1 MASLAPPSQLPHIPK
16 DQLSAGYP
24 HSAHSQ
30 LPPARSPHS
39 PHPRERFASNTSS
52 GDGHAHPGPQDY
64 FSTEPRRERGDREP
78 RSERERERDGPYSY
92 YYYSSQAPP
101 QPPSY
106 QYRPH
111 RHRSESYETGRSTSL
126 TKAATP
132 FRSAFEMSFAESQQM
147 IANAHRTRSLSSGAQ
162 IYPYVSPSS
171 SHPPSPS
178 HHHHH
183 HHYRHPS
190 HYPSPHSHR
199 RDHERS
205 SQPQSP
211 SGAPSPGMG
220 TTSPL
225 PYFMRAFSEDPANH
239 GLPDDASDSF
249 RAMMMLSDGSPGV
262 TLEPS
267 FSKRKYSCSH
277 PGCNKRFTTSGHLAR
292 HNRIHTGERNFA
304 CPMAGCPSKFSRQDN
319 MMQHYR
325 THISPKSR
333 RGIPKKQDYF
343 ALGNGANISQEALMG
358 ESEQHYHVAKMSSSR
373 HGSRQNSPPRF
384 NPFERS
390 NSVDYTGRNSTESH
404 NGGGSLR
411 HKNSGII
418 QTHQHHTPLPH
429 FNVPMAHSHGLGHPS
444 PTPSPMYNHSHMSRQ
459 QQHYYAASSYP
470 NEPRS
475 QGFRRSE
482 SILASPT
489 SPLTQD
495 VEHMEGVVSIPGG
508 PRPHAMGHPH
518 GPRGYQLPPLATYQG
533 QDACGNKYPSE
544 RPGPM
549 APPSPQSTPHTPTK
563 YRFDPIQD
571 CLQQDK
577 PSREH
582 YTRHDPRFMHPPHHE
597 PHHYRRE
604 EEEETSSTARSS
616 MSTVSSM
623 TSISSASS
631 PQPQPPHLKQE
642 DVDDVLKSIARELE
656 TAGINDSI
664 HQQAPESRNQQ
675 FHLQSFLTTPE
686 RASYLFP
693 NSKTYQSILVQERL
707 ILLSTE
713 TKDHKNVL
721 VAGLEVLE
729 YTLVPYPSSDSP
741 FSQEPVPER
750 FVYIAKVDT
759 SGNWPIPGSE
769 LQMKNERNPVRSLV
783 HGYLKA
789 MRSHKISISPAPSS
803 TEQPTLSTTC
813 TPTTSLYIFAR
824 AQPQYLFARST
835 KNPGKHVL
843 DDRGLIRWWKN
854 MVGSAYIKEGDD
866 NSGSERSIKA
876 SWHIPGCESERHA
889 LAITQAGS
897 SSAARE
903 DTIDVWTYGHPYKG
917 VTGKSRDVIPQF
929 PDDPKS
935 RMIQSDS
942 TAKGAVDASTFWEM
956 VAISEECG
964 AGRMTGFFRVVEEG
978 TPMEPVTELVK
989 KEVSEVGEVAGST
1002 EAVIRSEV
1010 LEDGKATVAPDY
1022 TDMINILLGLDFA
1035 TLDSSIEST
1044 QKWQSQVNRWMKM
1057 AKTRN
1062 SLWIQELQVNVQ
1074 LPIKSTKA
1082 EVASSPAA
1090 TTLATATATAPINI
1104 LGAGM
1109 IKRKVASPTTS
1120 TTPATAPAVNVLGA
1134 GMIKR
1139 KVTTA
1144 PPVNILGAS
1153 LIKRKPTTTPPSSF
1167 IGEAKRPRFE
1177 DTKPRVMKFDPLKG
1191 TGPPDTTDPYIIDL
1205 GPPFLG
1211 TGTPQTTAVP
1221 IPGAVPPLPTSP
1233 PLGTILPPFFSNR
1246 PPQAQPKA
1254 TRTLTVID
1262 TTTPSLAS
1270 LTRREY
1276 NSGYPQ
1282 LTVPTSSTSTMPMFP
1297 TSTLLKVPSTSTM
1310 PKVSSTSTL
1319 PFPPLMYMPAVGYE
1333 TRVLTAINDTGGVTP
1348 GPGAQG
1354 EVTNRGQSS
1363 ATSVLPQP
1371 LLFPV
1376 IPFNPVTTISGAQ
1389 VAPHP
1394 PPAKD
1399 LHATPQFHRP
1409 GYMFC
1414 FPDAALPSLDEWVDY
1429 MTQHETY
1436 DPILARLRVAM
1447 DDVPAFCHTSYAPF
1461 ATPEQYQQ
1469 RKDHLGG
1476 HKGAAPLFVVTQVI
1490 RDSLRA
1496 KNGTHP
1502 TD

>member
-1 MASLAPPSQLPHIPK
+1 
-16 DQLSAGYP
+16 
-24 HSAHSQ
+24 
-30 LPPARSPHS
+30 
-39 PHPRERFASNTSS
+39 
-52 GDGHAHPGPQDY
+52 
-64 FSTEPRRERGDREP
+64 
-78 RSERERERDGPYSY
+78 
-92 YYYSSQAPP
+92 
-101 QPPSY
+101 
-106 QYRPH
+106 
-111 RHRSESYETGRSTSL
+111 
-126 TKAATP
+126 
-132 FRSAFEMSFAESQQM
+132 MSM
-147 IANAHRTRSLSSGAQ
+147 IL
-162 IYPYVSPSS
+162 
-171 SHPPSPS
+171 
-178 HHHHH
+178 
-183 HHYRHPS
+183 
-190 HYPSPHSHR
+190 
-199 RDHERS
+199 
-205 SQPQSP
+205 
-211 SGAPSPGMG
+211 
-220 TTSPL
+220 
-225 PYFMRAFSEDPANH
+225 
-239 GLPDDASDSF
+239 DSF
-249 RAMMMLSDGSPGV
+249 
-262 TLEPS
+262 
-267 FSKRKYSCSH
+267 
-277 PGCNKRFTTSGHLAR
+277 
-292 HNRIHTGERNFA
+292 
-304 CPMAGCPSKFSRQDN
+304 
-319 MMQHYR
+319 
-325 THISPKSR
+325 
-333 RGIPKKQDYF
+333 
-343 ALGNGANISQEALMG
+343 
-358 ESEQHYHVAKMSSSR
+358 
-373 HGSRQNSPPRF
+373 
-384 NPFERS
+384 
-390 NSVDYTGRNSTESH
+390 
-404 NGGGSLR
+404 
-411 HKNSGII
+411 
-418 QTHQHHTPLPH
+418 
-429 FNVPMAHSHGLGHPS
+429 
-444 PTPSPMYNHSHMSRQ
+444 
-459 QQHYYAASSYP
+459 
-470 NEPRS
+470 
-475 QGFRRSE
+475 
-482 SILASPT
+482 
-489 SPLTQD
+489 
-495 VEHMEGVVSIPGG
+495 
-508 PRPHAMGHPH
+508 
-518 GPRGYQLPPLATYQG
+518 
-533 QDACGNKYPSE
+533 
-544 RPGPM
+544 
-549 APPSPQSTPHTPTK
+549 
-563 YRFDPIQD
+563 
-571 CLQQDK
+571 
-577 PSREH
+577 
-582 YTRHDPRFMHPPHHE
+582 
-597 PHHYRRE
+597 
-604 EEEETSSTARSS
+604 
-616 MSTVSSM
+616 
-623 TSISSASS
+623 S
-631 PQPQPPHLKQE
+631 PQPCLSS
-642 DVDDVLKSIARELE
+642 DDVLKSIARELE

-693 NSKTYQSILVQERL
+693 NSKTYQSIHVQERL

-729 YTLVPYPSSDSP
+729 YTLVPYPSSESP
-741 FSQEPVPER
+741 SSQEPVPER

-789 MRSHKISISPAPSS
+789 MRSHKISISPAPST
-803 TEQPTLSTTC
+803 TEQPTLSTIC
-813 TPTTSLYIFAR
+813 SPTTSLYIFAR

-854 MVGSAYIKEGDD
+854 MVGSAYFKEGDD
-866 NSGSERSIKA
+866 NSGPERSIMA

-978 TPMEPVTELVK
+978 TPMEPVTEFVK

-1002 EAVIRSEV
+1002 EVLIRSEV

-1022 TDMINILLGLDFA
+1022 TDMVNILLGLDFA
-1035 TLDSSIEST
+1035 TLESSIEST

-1057 AKTRN
+1057 AKTRH
-1062 SLWIQELQVNVQ
+1062 SLWIQELHVNVQ

-1082 EVASSPAA
+1082 EVASSPVA

-1153 LIKRKPTTTPPSSF
+1153 LIKRKPTTTPPPSF
-1167 IGEAKRPRFE
+1167 IDEAKRPKLE

-1191 TGPPDTTDPYIIDL
+1191 TGPLDTTDPYIIDL

-1211 TGTPQTTAVP
+1211 TGIPQTTAVP

-1246 PPQAQPKA
+1246 SPQAQLKA

-1282 LTVPTSSTSTMPMFP
+1282 LNVPTSSMSTMPMFP

-1319 PFPPLMYMPAVGYE
+1319 PFPPLMCMPAVGYE

-1348 GPGAQG
+1348 G
-1354 EVTNRGQSS
+1354 
-1363 ATSVLPQP
+1363 

-1376 IPFNPVTTISGAQ
+1376 IPLNPVTTISGVQ

-1399 LHATPQFHRP
+1399 LHTTPQFHRP

-1461 ATPEQYQQ
+1461 ATPEQYRQ

-1502 TD
+1502 TDEAIKKKRRRMMQRIHEYLARLLEMKNEGASPLERIDALEDISNRELRRSGLFRTMIIKMG